1 MALAKDSVVNSYC
14 TGDDRYHWCLDVDEY
29 VMLPAFGQAPSH
41 PAIYNSDLMDEETAI
56 IVQEGLI
63 KLSDD
68 EEGKEILNDLLNTNG
83 MVAANSEDHL
93 GTYGAAVSNV
103 PGIQAYFE

>member
-1 MALAKDSVVNSYC
+1 
-14 TGDDRYHWCLDVDEY
+14 
-29 VMLPAFGQAPSH
+29 
-41 PAIYNSDLMDEETAI
+41 
-56 IVQEGLI
+56 LI

-68 EEGKEILNDLLNTNG
+68 EEGREILNDLLNTNG

>member
-1 MALAKDSVVNSYC
+1 
-14 TGDDRYHWCLDVDEY
+14 
-29 VMLPAFGQAPSH
+29 
-41 PAIYNSDLMDEETAI
+41 MDEETAI
-56 IVQEGLI
+56 IVQQGLV

-68 EEGKEILNDLLNTNG
+68 EEGIQILNDLLNTDG

-103 PGIQAYFE
+103 PGIQDYFE